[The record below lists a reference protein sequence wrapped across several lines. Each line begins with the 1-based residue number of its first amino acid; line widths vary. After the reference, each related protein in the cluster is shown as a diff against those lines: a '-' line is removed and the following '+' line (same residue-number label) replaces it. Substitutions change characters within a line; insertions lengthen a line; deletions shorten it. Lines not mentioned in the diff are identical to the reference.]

1 MLLGLILFHGLFFG
15 NVSLWKVGRILAG
28 YHLEDTSVVGFR
40 RLFLVE
46 NGEPSIGS
54 ILSDNG

>member
-46 NGEPSIGS
+46 NGEP
-54 ILSDNG
+54 

>member
-15 NVSLWKVGRILAG
+15 NVSLWKVGRILVG

-46 NGEPSIGS
+46 NG
-54 ILSDNG
+54 DW